1 MKKINIA
8 ILTGGDVAEREI
20 SLKSANTVF
29 QHLDPEKY
37 EKRIVEWTG
46 RRFIDQLTGQTI
58 DLNNFK
64 VPGLDTV
71 DVIYLILHGHPAED
85 GEIQGYFKMIGIPCT
100 GCDVLASSLTFNKQ
114 ATKNYL
120 KGFGVPMAE
129 SKLIFKGES
138 LKIEDFTH
146 FSLPLFVKPN
156 KNGSSY
162 GVTKVKN
169 RDEILSA
176 IKYAFQYDEE
186 VMVEEFMEGREFSNG
201 VFRLKNQVKVLPITE
216 IKTNREFFDYQA
228 KYENQ
233 SQEITPAELSD
244 EETMA
249 CKEMTGKIYQWLG
262 CKGMCRVDYILS
274 KGKFKLL
281 EINTIPGMSP
291 NSIIPQQIR
300 AEGLELNDCLDAC
313 VEEALSRKRESAS

>member
-29 QHLDPEKY
+29 QHLDEEKY
-37 EKRIVEWTG
+37 QKRLVEWTG
-46 RRFIDQLTGQTI
+46 SRFIDQLTGQTI
-58 DLNNFK
+58 NLNNFK

-71 DVIYLILHGHPAED
+71 DVVYLILHGHPAED
-85 GEIQGYFKMIGIPCT
+85 GEIQGYFRMLGIPYT
-100 GCDVLASSLTFNKQ
+100 GCGVLASSLTFNKQ
-114 ATKNYL
+114 ATKDYL

-129 SKLIFKGES
+129 SKLIFKGEP
-138 LKIEDFTH
+138 LKIEDFNH
-146 FSLPLFVKPN
+146 FSMPLFVKPN

-162 GVTKVKN
+162 GVTKVKSQE
-169 RDEILSA
+169 EILSA
-176 IKYAFQYDEE
+176 IEFAFQYDEE

-201 VFRLKNQVKVLPITE
+201 VFRQGNQVKVLPITE

-244 EETMA
+244 QETFA
-249 CKEMTGKIYQWLG
+249 CKELTGKIYQWLG

-281 EINTIPGMSP
+281 EINTIPGMSQ

-300 AEGLELNDCLDAC
+300 AQGLNLEDCLNAC
-313 VEEALSRKRESAS
+313 VEEALSKL